1 LFSSFLSAIILNT
14 ISFVHIEESLVL
26 LMKKYLWLIALI
38 FLGIGIWQQ
47 QYLSVLRKAAM
58 ICLECIGIG

>member
-1 LFSSFLSAIILNT
+1 MVGTAYEK
-14 ISFVHIEESLVL
+14 ISL
-26 LMKKYLWLIALI
+26 ADRAD

-58 ICLECIGIG
+58 ICLECIGIS